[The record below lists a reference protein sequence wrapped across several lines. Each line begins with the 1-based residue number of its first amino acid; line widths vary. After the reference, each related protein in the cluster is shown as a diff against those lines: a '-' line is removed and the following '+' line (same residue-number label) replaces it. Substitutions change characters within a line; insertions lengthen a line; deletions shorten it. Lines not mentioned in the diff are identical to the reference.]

1 MKTFALKITVAVIA
15 ILTLSFAN
23 AFAQDST
30 KINMEHN
37 HKMEMGKDMHHHM
50 HMHEDMEMDSSGTTE
65 QSIERE
71 GEIDL
76 ESIDANKDGKV
87 FQDQMDW
94 NVISDKPGECPL
106 CGMKLKEVTLEK
118 AKENLTK
125 NGFKVK

>member
-1 MKTFALKITVAVIA
+1 MKTFALKITIAVIA
-15 ILTLSFAN
+15 ILTFSFAN

-30 KINMEHN
+30 KMNMEHN

-50 HMHEDMEMDSSGTTE
+50 NEEMEMDSSESSTH
-65 QSIERE
+65 SIQRT

-94 NVISDKPGECPL
+94 NVISDEPGECPV